1 LKKSGSILFLV
12 FLFIISLASAQVKD
26 SAMHVADSL
35 KQAEIAHKKLY
46 SSPRKA
52 SIMSACLPGLGQI
65 YNRSYWKVPVIYAGL
80 GGFGYLFYVNNIHY
94 NDYRQAVIYSVNN
107 GDVSVFIDG
116 RNYSQDQL
124 QKIKLDYKKSRD
136 RWAIGV
142 IIVYLVNIIDANV
155 DAHLKTFDVSN
166 DLSLHIE
173 PWQETLSTG
182 NGFGMATGL
191 SLKLNFK

>member
-1 LKKSGSILFLV
+1 MKKTGSILFIGL
-12 FLFIISLASAQVKD
+12 LFIFSLTSAQVKD

-35 KQAEIAHKKLY
+35 KQAEVAHKKLY
-46 SSPRKA
+46 ASPRKA
-52 SIMSACLPGLGQI
+52 SIMSTCLPGLGQI
-65 YNRSYWKVPVIYAGL
+65 YNRSYWKVPVIYVGL
-80 GGFGYLFYVNNIHY
+80 GGFAYLF
-94 NDYRQAVIYSVNN
+94 SVNN
-107 GDVSVFIDG
+107 AHYQDYHKAVLFSVANADAPVFIDG

-155 DAHLKTFDVSN
+155 DAHLKTFDVSS
-166 DLSLHIE
+166 DLSLHIV
-173 PWQETLSTG
+173 PWQETLTTG
-182 NGFGMATGL
+182 NGFGMASGI